1 MADESHTILL
11 VQYNVQLGSRCYHD
25 FEGRSLALDCA
36 HRPTRRPRRCSAAR
50 WRDFHAPRADLLGI
64 YEKELKRLNPGSK
77 SITYD
82 IADVHGYLDQLSD
95 VACLECA
102 LLRRAAAPPR
112 RHRKRSLTSAT
123 RERRASVPNQSHT
136 QLAASR
142 RPCRFDS
149 SLGAYV
155 PRRKPWLKDQ
165 LIKHLQQQ
173 AEEDGE

>member
-36 HRPTRRPRRCSAAR
+36 HRPTRSARALRRSP
-50 WRDFHAPRADLLGI
+50 RDFRAPHADLLGI

-102 LLRRAAAPPR
+102 LLRRAAAPPPQAFTDIR
-112 RHRKRSLTSAT
+112 NARTS
-123 RERRASVPNQSHT
+123 RERSKPESHPT
-136 QLAASR
+136 RCIPA
-142 RPCRFDS
+142 P
-149 SLGAYV
+149 
-155 PRRKPWLKDQ
+155 
-165 LIKHLQQQ
+165 LQV
-173 AEEDGE
+173 

>member
-25 FEGRSLALDCA
+25 FEGRSLALDY
-36 HRPTRRPRRCSAAR
+36 
-50 WRDFHAPRADLLGI
+50 LLGI

-95 VACLECA
+95 VACLE
-102 LLRRAAAPPR
+102 
-112 RHRKRSLTSAT
+112 
-123 RERRASVPNQSHT
+123 
-136 QLAASR
+136 
-142 RPCRFDS
+142 FDS

>member
-25 FEGRSLALDCA
+25 FEGRSLALDY
-36 HRPTRRPRRCSAAR
+36 
-50 WRDFHAPRADLLGI
+50 LLGI

-102 LLRRAAAPPR
+102 LLRRAAAPPPQAFTDIR
-112 RHRKRSLTSAT
+112 NARTS
-123 RERRASVPNQSHT
+123 RERS
-136 QLAASR
+136 
-142 RPCRFDS
+142 
-149 SLGAYV
+149 
-155 PRRKPWLKDQ
+155 KP
-165 LIKHLQQQ
+165 
-173 AEEDGE
+173 E